1 MQITFTGTLD
11 ELVAFAEHVR
21 PRATVT
27 ASAPMVSEETKMVK
41 PSPKKTEKTAEK
53 VVDKPV
59 EKAEDPTPASA
70 ETPMP
75 PASNGAL
82 AILKNA
88 MAALITA
95 KGRDEVTKLLAKY
108 GVEKVSQVKESDVAA
123 MTEEARSLAK

>member
-11 ELVAFAEHVR
+11 ELVAFAERVR
-21 PRATVT
+21 PGGTNT
-27 ASAPMVSEETKMVK
+27 GPTKD
-41 PSPKKTEKTAEK
+41 EKAK
-53 VVDKPV
+53 AKV
-59 EKAEDPTPASA
+59 EKAPTSNKPQTVEPEQQPIASPSTPAST

-82 AILKNA
+82 AVLKNA

-108 GVEKVSQVKESDVAA
+108 GVEKVSQVKEADAEK
-123 MTEEARSLAK
+123 MTEEARALAK